1 LKIIDIRFI
10 TLIARGQSLR
20 DGAWHQSLT
29 SPLGL
34 LSPYALTYGAAMRF
48 AGGTLIYVFRR
59 RSDAAP
65 EKTPEAAKPGG
76 KGRPTPKR
84 SEAQKRNRQPITA
97 PKDRKEAYRTVRERQ
112 ARDRAKAREGMA
124 RGDDK
129 YMVKRDRGPVR
140 RLARDYVDS
149 RRTIASYFMFV
160 MLAIVMV
167 SLLPYVWAKLLGF
180 LAIPV
185 MLGVVLIEGFVIS
198 RKVGRLAAERFPDEN
213 RSGAGFY
220 AAMRSMQMRRMRM
233 PSPQVKPG
241 QKEKV

>member
-1 LKIIDIRFI
+1 
-10 TLIARGQSLR
+10 
-20 DGAWHQSLT
+20 
-29 SPLGL
+29 
-34 LSPYALTYGAAMRF
+34 MRF

-59 RSDAAP
+59 RSDSAP
-65 EKTPEAAKPGG
+65 EKTPEVTKPGG

-97 PKDRKEAYRTVRERQ
+97 PKDRKEAYRAVRGRQ

-160 MLAIVMV
+160 MLAVVMI
-167 SLLPYVWAKLLGF
+167 SLLPYVWARLLGF
-180 LAIPV
+180 FAIPV
-185 MLGVVLIEGFVIS
+185 MLGVVIIEGFVIS
-198 RKVGRLAAERFPDEN
+198 RKVSRMASEQFPDED

-220 AAMRSMQMRRMRM
+220 AAMRSMQMRRLRM
-233 PSPQVKPG
+233 PAPQVKPG
-241 QKEKV
+241 RPGTA